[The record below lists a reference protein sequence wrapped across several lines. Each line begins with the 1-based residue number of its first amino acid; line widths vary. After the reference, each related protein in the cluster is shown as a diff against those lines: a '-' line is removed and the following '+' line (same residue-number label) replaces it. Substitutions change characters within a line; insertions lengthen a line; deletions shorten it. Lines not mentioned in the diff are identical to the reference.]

1 MGSDEGGKRQ
11 DKIGRHRGAEWTG
24 PMSIKRT
31 GWASTD
37 ELERAIREERGREEA
52 MRVRRVE
59 NRDGVFGDYEVTTG
73 EGAARDVYRVELRTL
88 GGNGNW
94 CSCPDFAKSG
104 LGMCKHIACVAGRA
118 RRWVGKK
125 GAVSPFTEVW
135 VEAESGQVRV
145 AFSADA
151 PLWERSRLEALL
163 DREGRLADGSAEGLA
178 KLLAV
183 CERLEHEP
191 GTRVRVSSGV
201 RSLAKRAAGKAR
213 LAGDVA
219 RFARAYADA
228 GGKWPFLRMPLYP
241 YQIEGALHL
250 ASKGRAILADEMGL
264 GKTVQAIAAALLLR
278 ELEGAKKAL
287 VIVPASLKAEWED
300 ELARFAGMRAT
311 ILRGGRKERLAA
323 YEEFEEGFLV
333 ANYEQILRD
342 WREVNGILKPD
353 LVILDEAQRIK
364 NWQSKTA
371 RNLKR
376 LESRFAFVLTGTPLE
391 NRIDELYSI
400 AEFVEPELFGS
411 LFRFNREYYR
421 TDAEGRVTGMKNL
434 AGLHEKAG
442 QVLLRR
448 RKAGIEEGLPERSDR
463 NYFVG
468 MTEEQTARY
477 AEQEDGVARLC
488 AMAKR
493 RPLSPKE
500 MERLQRMLAMMRML
514 CDTCYILDPKVKD
527 SPKAD
532 EAMRVLGDVFAEDPS
547 RKVLV
552 FSEWTRMLDLMQER
566 LDAAGWGW
574 ALHTGAVPQDKRR
587 LELRRFKTDPS
598 CRVLL
603 TSEAGG
609 VGLNLQAA
617 SVVMNLD
624 LPWNPA
630 KLEQRIARAWRKHQT
645 RDVQVLNLVAENTI
659 EHRMIGKLK
668 FKQGLADAVLD
679 ATGDAADF
687 EKADAGKAFM
697 ARVLELMDGSS
708 AAAPKKP
715 AAERAADAAMAP
727 AKPAPTDA
735 ERLHAWLSED
745 HPELGLTEE
754 TAYLLA
760 RLKKLGLI
768 QFTAAAAEG
777 IFGGGVATPTEADVA
792 RQRRLKVARS
802 AFETAERKARMG
814 QMLAEGGFVPEGS
827 AALAEAVRLAA
838 GAAFFAVSGTAAE
851 TPSPAESDN
860 FIAIRNALALADAD
874 ALTLQCAIQGQD
886 PGDAPTRT
894 TAFLSLCREKLEN
907 P

>member
-1 MGSDEGGKRQ
+1 
-11 DKIGRHRGAEWTG
+11 
-24 PMSIKRT
+24 MSIKRT

-52 MRVRRVE
+52 MRVRRVW
-59 NRDGVFGDYEVTTG
+59 NKDGVFGDCEVVTG
-73 EGAARDVYRVELRTL
+73 EGADRNVYRVELRTL
-88 GGNGNW
+88 EGNGNW

-118 RRWVGKK
+118 RRRAGKK

-135 VEAESGQVRV
+135 VEAESGRVRV
-145 AFSADA
+145 AFAKDA
-151 PLWERSRLEALL
+151 PLWERTRLGKLL
-163 DREGRLADGSAEGLA
+163 DGEGRLEDGSAEGLA

-191 GTRVRVSSGV
+191 ESRVRVSEGV
-201 RSLAKRAAGKAR
+201 RMLAARLAGKAR
-213 LAGDVA
+213 LEGDVA

-228 GGKWPFLRMPLYP
+228 GGKWPFLRLPLYP
-241 YQIEGALHL
+241 YQIGGALHL

-300 ELARFAGMRAT
+300 ELARFAGMRAA

-552 FSEWTRMLDLMQER
+552 FSEWTRMLELMQER

-587 LELRRFKTDPS
+587 LELRRFKSDPE

-687 EKADAGKAFM
+687 EQENAGKAFM
-697 ARVLELMDGSS
+697 ARVLELMDGTPSGAAKKRPAGETGGERSS
-708 AAAPKKP
+708 SGVPEKSAPPPKP
-715 AAERAADAAMAP
+715 E
-727 AKPAPTDA
+727 PTDG
-735 ERLHAWLSED
+735 ERLHAWLAEG

-760 RLKKLGLI
+760 RLKKLGII
-768 QFTAAAAEG
+768 QFTDGVAES
-777 IFGGGVATPTEADVA
+777 IFGGAAVSTEADLA
-792 RQRRLKVARS
+792 RQRRLKAARS
-802 AFETAERKARMG
+802 AFEVAERKARMG
-814 QMLAEGGFVPEGS
+814 QMLAEGGFLPEGS
-827 AALAEAVRLAA
+827 AALSEAVRLAA
-838 GAAFFAVSGTAAE
+838 GAAFFALSGTAAD
-851 TPSPAESDN
+851 TPVPAESDN

>member
-1 MGSDEGGKRQ
+1 MCAPAWLQENGFAGSK
-11 DKIGRHRGAEWTG
+11 AV
-24 PMSIKRT
+24 SIKRT
-31 GWASTD
+31 GWSSTD
-37 ELERAIREERGREEA
+37 ELERAIREERAREES
-52 MRVRRVE
+52 MGVRTLRKGQ
-59 NRDGVFGDYEVTTG
+59 GVFGDYEVETG
-73 EGAARDVYRVELRTL
+73 TGTARDVYRVELRTL
-88 GGNGNW
+88 GNSGNW
-94 CSCPDFAKSG
+94 CSCPDFEKSG
-104 LGMCKHIACVAGRA
+104 LGMCKHIAYVAERA
-118 RRWVGKK
+118 RRRAGKK

-135 VEAESGQVRV
+135 VESESGRVRV
-145 AFSADA
+145 AFAADA
-151 PLWERSRLEALL
+151 PLWERSRLGALL
-163 DREGRLADGSAEGLA
+163 DADGHLSDGSAEGLA
-178 KLLAV
+178 RLLSV

-191 GTRVRVSSGV
+191 EARVRVSEGV
-201 RSLAKRAAGKAR
+201 RLLAARAAVKAR
-213 LAGDVA
+213 LDGDVA
-219 RFARAYADA
+219 RFAKAYADA
-228 GGKWPFLRMPLYP
+228 GGKWPFLKLPLYP

-287 VIVPASLKAEWED
+287 VIVPASLKAEWEE
-300 ELARFAGMRAT
+300 ELARFAGMRAA

-323 YEEFEEGFLV
+323 YEGMEGGFLV

-342 WREVNGILKPD
+342 WRDVNAILKPD

-400 AEFVEPELFGS
+400 AEFVDPSLFGS

-421 TDAEGRVTGMKNL
+421 TDADGRVTGMKNL

-463 NYFVG
+463 TYFVG
-468 MTEEQTARY
+468 LTEEQSNRY
-477 AEQEDGVARLC
+477 AEQEDHVARLC
-488 AMAKR
+488 ALAKR
-493 RPLSPKE
+493 RPLAPKE

-514 CDTCYILDPKVKD
+514 CDTCYILDPKVKE

-532 EAMRVLGDVFAEDPS
+532 EAMRVLGDIFAEDPS

-574 ALHTGAVPQDKRR
+574 ALHTGSVPQDKRR
-587 LELRRFKTDPS
+587 RELRRFKTDPA
-598 CRVLL
+598 CRILL

-659 EHRMIGKLK
+659 EHRMIDKLK

-679 ATGDAADF
+679 ASGNAADF

-697 ARVLELMDGSS
+697 ARLLELMDGSPAS
-708 AAAPKKP
+708 GAKKP
-715 AAERAADAAMAP
+715 STADAAEAL
-727 AKPAPTDA
+727 PAPPKPTPTDG
-735 ERLHAWLSED
+735 ERLHAWLASG

-768 QFTAAAAEG
+768 RFTDDAAEKLFGSAGNPADADSATAA
-777 IFGGGVATPTEADVA
+777 
-792 RQRRLKVARS
+792 RKRRLAAAQK
-802 AFETAERKARMG
+802 AFADAERKASMG
-814 QMLAEGGFVPEGS
+814 RMLAENGFRPEGAS
-827 AALAEAVRLAA
+827 ALSSAVRIAA
-838 GAAFFAVSGTAAE
+838 GAAFHAAAGLDAPL
-851 TPSPAESDN
+851 PSPAGSDD
-860 FIAIRNALALADAD
+860 FIAICDALHLSDPD
-874 ALTLQCAIQGQD
+874 ALTLQCAIQEQEI
-886 PGDAPTRT
+886 PDAPSRT
-894 TAFLSLCREKLEN
+894 DAFLALCRRELET
-907 P
+907 

>member
-1 MGSDEGGKRQ
+1 M
-11 DKIGRHRGAEWTG
+11 T
-24 PMSIKRT
+24 IKRH
-31 GWASTD
+31 GWATTD
-37 ELERAIREERGREEA
+37 ELERAIREERGREEE
-52 MRVRRVE
+52 MSVRKARK
-59 NRDGVFGDYEVTTG
+59 GTGLFGDYVVTTG
-73 EGAARDVYRVELRTL
+73 TGPSKDVYRVELRTL
-88 GGNGNW
+88 GDCGNW

-104 LGMCKHIACVAGRA
+104 LGMCKHIACVTALA
-118 RRWVGKK
+118 QRRNGKK
-125 GAVSPFTEVW
+125 KDTTSPFTEIW
-135 VEAESGQVRV
+135 VDAESGQVRV
-145 AFSADA
+145 AFAGDA
-151 PLWERSRLEALL
+151 PLWERSRLGALL
-163 DREGRLADGSAEGLA
+163 DSEGHLVDASAEGLA
-178 KLLAV
+178 RLLAA
-183 CERLEHEP
+183 CGRLEHEP
-191 GTRVRVSSGV
+191 GARVRVSEGV
-201 RSLAKRAAGKAR
+201 RLLAKRAADKAR
-213 LAGDVA
+213 LERDVA
-219 RFARAYADA
+219 RFAKAYADA
-228 GGKWPFLRMPLYP
+228 GGKWPFLRLPLYP

-323 YEEFEEGFLV
+323 YEAAEGGFLV

-400 AEFVEPELFGS
+400 AEFVEPSLFGS

-421 TDAEGRVTGMKNL
+421 TDADGRVTGMKNL

-468 MTEEQTARY
+468 LTEEQAVRY
-477 AEQEDGVARLC
+477 AEQEEGAARLC

-500 MERLQRMLAMMRML
+500 MERLQRILAMMRML
-514 CDTCYILDPKVKD
+514 CDTCYILDSKVKE

-532 EAMRVLGDVFAEDPS
+532 EAMRILGDVFAEDPS

-574 ALHTGAVPQDKRR
+574 ALHTGAVPQDRR
-587 LELRRFKTDPS
+587 RQELRRFKNDPS

-679 ATGDAADF
+679 ASGDAADF
-687 EKADAGKAFM
+687 EKEDAGKAFM
-697 ARVLELMDGSS
+697 ARVLELMDGAPAGGAAKSS
-708 AAAPKKP
+708 AKGGNA
-715 AAERAADAAMAP
+715 AADGGIAP
-727 AKPAPTDA
+727 PPAPAPTDG
-735 ERLHAWLSED
+735 ERLHAWLAEG

-768 QFTAAAAEG
+768 RFTDAAAEG
-777 IFGGGVATPTEADVA
+777 IFGGGDAPSPDAAAIA
-792 RQRRLKVARS
+792 RKRRLAAARK
-802 AFETAERKARMG
+802 AFAEAERKARMG
-814 QMLAEGGFVPEGS
+814 RMLAEGGFAPEGT
-827 AALAEAVRLAA
+827 AALSDAVRSAA
-838 GAAFFAVSGTAAE
+838 GAAFFAASDTSADAPE
-851 TPSPAESDN
+851 PADTCQ
-860 FIAIRNALALADAD
+860 FISIRDALALSDSD
-874 ALTLQCAIQGQD
+874 ALTLQCALQNQETS
-886 PGDAPTRT
+886 DAPARAD
-894 TAFLSLCREKLEN
+894 AFLALCREKLEL
-907 P
+907 